1 MKLFYHKDPS
11 KALCYYNTDIQ
22 IEIPEVYIEK
32 ELRAMWVASVAN
44 IDLKPFEDET
54 TYKKALIDI
63 LEVAGSYNLNAIFF
77 QVRPAN
83 DALYESKLNPYSRY
97 VMGKEGVKPSF
108 DILKFFIDEASIR
121 NIDIHAW
128 CNPYRVSLNGLIK
141 RDDYLK
147 TCDPLNLAVRRPDL
161 CILNKEGQIILNP
174 AKKEVRTHIIESMLE
189 LVRNYDVKGIHFDDY
204 FYPYQG
210 LDDTYNDLKDYEALN
225 QGESLDDFRR
235 HQVTTVIHEL
245 HQALK
250 KENPELMFGVSPFG
264 IWKNSK
270 RDPKG
275 ANVSEKAT
283 QSYDNQY
290 ADSYKWVKEGMIDYI
305 VPQLYWEFGHPL
317 APFGDLAKWWIELC
331 KDTNVKLYIGHGA
344 YRLGNEGEY
353 ENPLEVCNQ
362 VKFVNQSP
370 VVKGNVFFTY
380 KTFINDDKNKPGMA
394 KLKSLLNG
402 ALHE

>member
-11 KALCYYNTDIQ
+11 KPLCYYGTNTQ
-22 IEIPEVYIEK
+22 IEIPKAYVEK
-32 ELRAMWVASVAN
+32 DIRAMWVATVAN

-54 TYKKALIDI
+54 SYKQALIDI
-63 LEVAGSYNLNAIFF
+63 LDTAKAYNLNTIFF

-108 DILKFFIDEASIR
+108 DILKYFITEAR
-121 NIDIHAW
+121 LRQIDIHAW

-141 RDDYLK
+141 QDDYIK

-161 CILNKEGQIILNP
+161 CVLNKEGQMILNP
-174 AKKEVRTHIIESMLE
+174 AKAEVRQHIIDSMLE
-189 LVRNYDVKGIHFDDY
+189 LVDNYDVKGVHFDDY

-210 LDDTYNDLKDYEALN
+210 LDDVSNDIKDYEALN
-225 QGESLDDFRR
+225 HGESLDDFRR
-235 HQVTTVIHEL
+235 NQVTLVVDSVHK
-245 HQALK
+245 ALK
-250 KENPELMFGVSPFG
+250 KKNPDLMFGVSPFG

-270 RDPKG
+270 KDILG

-290 ADSYKWVKEGMIDYI
+290 ADSYKWVKEAMIDYI

-317 APFGDLAKWWIELC
+317 APFGDLAKWWIDLC

-353 ENPLEVCNQ
+353 ENPLEVVNQ
-362 VKFVNQSP
+362 VKFVNISP

-380 KTFINDDKNKPGMA
+380 KTFINEDKNKPGMQ

-402 ALHE
+402 DIHE